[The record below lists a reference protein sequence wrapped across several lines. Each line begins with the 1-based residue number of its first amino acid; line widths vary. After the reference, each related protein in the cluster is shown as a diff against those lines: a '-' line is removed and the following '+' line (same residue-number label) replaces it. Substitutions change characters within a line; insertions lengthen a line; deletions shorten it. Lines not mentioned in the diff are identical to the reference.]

1 MAQFPAGT
9 LMITLAAVLMLV
21 GFVALL
27 SLVLAAGSSSTPA
40 VVPTTT
46 PADRLR
52 ALEAL
57 HKQGLITEAE
67 YAARRQAVVEST

>member
-1 MAQFPAGT
+1 MALFPAGT
-9 LMITLAAVLMLV
+9 LMITLAALLMLV

-27 SLVLAAGSSSTPA
+27 SLVLAAGSSSTQA

-52 ALEAL
+52 ALDAL
-57 HKQGLITEAE
+57 RKQGLITESE
-67 YAARRQAVVEST
+67 YAARRQAIIEST